1 MIAIISAIGFGSI
14 VAAVV
19 GWYGVISNHRQ
30 AWINALRDDLAMFLR
45 ELEVMHYAIGDLF
58 AAKTVDE
65 LPPLEKQKQDARVA
79 VLFIQRRIVLRLKS
93 TRTAAHRTCREAGRT
108 YEN

>member
-45 ELEVMHYAIGDLF
+45 ELEVCIMQLATSSLLKPLTSCRRWRSRSKTRGLRFYLF
-58 AAKTVDE
+58 NVE
-65 LPPLEKQKQDARVA
+65 
-79 VLFIQRRIVLRLKS
+79 
-93 TRTAAHRTCREAGRT
+93 
-108 YEN
+108 

>member
-65 LPPLEKQKQDARVA
+65 LPPLEKQKQDSEGCG
-79 VLFIQRRIVLRLKS
+79 FIYS
-93 TRTAAHRTCREAGRT
+93 TSNSTAAKIHKNGCTQNLPRSWTDL
-108 YEN
+108 